1 MAKDLTYYMSLPYK
15 MVIVKD
21 VEDDSY
27 VLYFPELPGCMT
39 SGKTAAA
46 ALANAEDAKES
57 WLIAAME
64 DQVEIQEPEAV
75 SLDRILVS

>member
-1 MAKDLTYYMSLPYK
+1 
-15 MVIVKD
+15 
-21 VEDDSY
+21 
-27 VLYFPELPGCMT
+27 MT

-46 ALANAEDAKES
+46 ALANAEEAKES